1 MRIVASN
8 EKGAVSEAKRL
19 DGWKQL
25 SFYDVRSINSAAR
38 SDGMV
43 IFTSRPGR
51 IAVNA

>member
-25 SFYDVRSINSAAR
+25 SFQTLGRSIARLAAAAWSSSPR
-38 SDGMV
+38 DLGGL
-43 IFTSRPGR
+43 P
-51 IAVNA
+51 